1 MVGSRPAARHL
12 PMNNDTPSRV
22 ERLEAYVWDA
32 RPQPSTP
39 WQARG
44 LRIAR
49 TMLVLGQDVA
59 RGQLTLR
66 AMSLVYTTLLS
77 IVPMLALSFSVLKA
91 FGVSNEVQPALLRF
105 VGPLGDNGVEVANR
119 IVQFIEN
126 MNVGVLGAV
135 GLATLLYTAVSLV
148 QKIEESLNFIWHV
161 PQIRPLGERFSRYL
175 SVLMVGPILVFAA
188 IGITASVLNVE
199 VVRSLMSIN
208 VFGMAVQVVSRLMP
222 YALIIGA
229 FTFVYIFIPNTRV
242 RPTAALIGGV
252 VGGIGWQTAG
262 WAFATFVATSNNY
275 SAIYSGLAIMVLFMI
290 WIYLSWVILLFGAS
304 VAFYV
309 QHPEYLSSQGSEPVL
324 SNRLREQ
331 LALSIASLAAGRFLN
346 GERGPSLDEYTQ
358 RLHVPGRTL
367 AEIVGAL
374 EARGLLV
381 QSAERPAAYLPARD
395 PDMITVQQ
403 LLDAVRAAG
412 EDRLLS
418 PDHLP
423 TPAPVVAVLGRMR
436 QAVENSVGRVTLR
449 ELASPTLPEV
459 ADRADRP
466 APIPIPIP
474 PATPTPT
481 TAKATMGASPV
492 QAAGRPGS

>member
-1 MVGSRPAARHL
+1 MSNP
-12 PMNNDTPSRV
+12 PPSLV
-22 ERLEAYVWDA
+22 ERLESYFWHP
-32 RPQPSTP
+32 RPQPVSP
-39 WQARG
+39 WHARG

-49 TMLVLGQDVA
+49 TALVLGQDVA

-77 IVPMLALSFSVLKA
+77 IVPLLALSFSVLKA
-91 FGVSNEVQPALLRF
+91 FGVSNEVQPMLLRF
-105 VGPLGDNGVEVANR
+105 VGPLGENGVEVANK

-135 GLATLLYTAVSLV
+135 GLATLIYTAVSLV

-161 PQIRPLGERFSRYL
+161 PQIRSIGERFSRYL

-188 IGITASVLNVE
+188 IGITASVLNGELVQ
-199 VVRSLMSIN
+199 SLLSID

-242 RPTAALIGGV
+242 RPVAALIGGL

-262 WAFATFVATSNNY
+262 WAFATFVAKSNSY

-290 WIYLSWVILLFGAS
+290 WIYLSWVILLFGAN

-309 QHPEYLSSQGSEPVL
+309 QHPEYLSGDGNEPVL
-324 SNRLREQ
+324 SNRMREQ
-331 LALSIASLAAGRFLN
+331 VALSIASLAAGHFLS
-346 GERGPSLDEYTQ
+346 GRRGPSLDDYTE
-358 RLHVPGRTL
+358 RLRVPGRTL
-367 AEIVGAL
+367 AAIVNAL

-381 QSAERPAAYLPARD
+381 QSAERPATYLPARD
-395 PDMITVQQ
+395 PGTITVQQ

-423 TPAPVVAVLGRMR
+423 TSEPVVTVLRRMQ
-436 QAVENSVGRVTLR
+436 QAVETSVGRVTLR
-449 ELASPTLPEV
+449 EIASPNVSVVVDRPDRPITPTASTATTAIDTLPTKAAEP
-459 ADRADRP
+459 ADRL
-466 APIPIPIP
+466 
-474 PATPTPT
+474 
-481 TAKATMGASPV
+481 
-492 QAAGRPGS
+492 